1 MKDFFENELA
11 KKFAEMIENNDDLYF
26 DSEELVEIIIHY
38 LEMGDLGYAELAV
51 KHAERLHPNA
61 NAIKIKKLEV
71 FLELKKYQEAKNII
85 DELKE
90 AHQQDIDFIVCCA
103 KYYSSLGNPR
113 KAILYCEKG
122 LALKEE
128 ENFLNNFIADE
139 YVNLGQ
145 AKEALQHY
153 KKALEKD
160 IKDEYAFENCMLCYA
175 DLGEK
180 KEAEIFLNEYLDQFP
195 YSETGWFE
203 YGQFYYRQKN
213 YPEAI
218 KGFDFL
224 LAINTN
230 SVSVYN
236 AKAEC
241 YEALKDYSA
250 AIAVYEE
257 LLALEFTKSITFYRI
272 GKCYLYLKSPEKAKK
287 AFQQSL
293 IEDPQFFLPM
303 MELSFIYEEKGEL
316 AESLHFAKEA
326 TSLCEDN
333 INYQKR
339 LAFLYIENAQ
349 YEDGLVCL
357 KKITQLNPTYFF
369 GWYAYIEVLI
379 AIGDSETALY
389 ELLKATK
396 IHQKKAELFYQM
408 SHCFFDLGSEAEG
421 KKYLEKAIELNSE
434 ILMDFAKKYGSIR
447 RFLKKQ

>member
-11 KKFAEMIENNDDLYF
+11 KKFAKMIENNDDLYF

-51 KHAERLHPNA
+51 KHAERLHPNS
-61 NAIKIKKLEV
+61 NTIKIKKLEV

-85 DELKE
+85 DELKDT
-90 AHQQDIDFIVCCA
+90 HQQDIDFIVCCA

-113 KAILYCEKG
+113 KSILYCKKG

-128 ENFLNNFIADE
+128 ENFLYNFIADE
-139 YVNLGQ
+139 YMNLGQ
-145 AKEALQHY
+145 SKDALKHY

-160 IKDEYAFENCMLCYA
+160 IQDEYAFENCMLCYS
-175 DLGEK
+175 DLGER
-180 KEAEIFLNEYLDQFP
+180 KETEIFLNDYLDQFP

-213 YPEAI
+213 YIEAI

-230 SVSVYN
+230 SMSVYN

-272 GKCYLYLKSPEKAKK
+272 GKCYLYLKNSEQAKK

-293 IEDPQFFLPM
+293 IEDPQFSLPM

-326 TSLCEDN
+326 TSFCEDN
-333 INYQKR
+333 ISYQKR

-349 YEDGLVCL
+349 YENGLASL
-357 KKITQLNPTYFF
+357 KKITQFHPNYFF

-389 ELLKATK
+389 ELQKATK
-396 IHQKKAELFYQM
+396 LHHKAELFYQM
-408 SHCFFDLGSEAEG
+408 SHCYFDLKNENEG
-421 KKYLEKAIELNSE
+421 KKYLLKAIELNSE
-434 ILMDFAKKYGSIR
+434 ILVDFTEKYDTIR
-447 RFLKKQ
+447 RFLKK